1 VKGMQSLKNV
11 WVAGSRGPADK
22 SSMNLITQE
31 KKIPTQRVITEKDAC
46 KAARHEIYFPTILCN
61 EP

>member
-1 VKGMQSLKNV
+1 MQSLKNV
-11 WVAGSRGPADK
+11 WVADSRGSADK

-31 KKIPTQRVITEKDAC
+31 KKNSNSTVITEKAAC
-46 KAARHEIYFPTILCN
+46 KAARHEIYFPTILCD